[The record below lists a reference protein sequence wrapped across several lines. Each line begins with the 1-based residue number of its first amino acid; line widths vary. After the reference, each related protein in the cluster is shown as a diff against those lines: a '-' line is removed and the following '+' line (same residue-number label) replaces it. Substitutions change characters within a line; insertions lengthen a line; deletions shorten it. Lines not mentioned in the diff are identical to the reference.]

1 MIPVRG
7 EVWQVDLGMAAKV
20 RPCLVINIP
29 FADNERALFAVV
41 PHTTARWDTRFE
53 VQTELRWLERGAFDA
68 QGVRPVPRRV
78 FMRRLGAA
86 PPDLLTKVEETVRLW
101 LGL

>member
-29 FADNERALFAVV
+29 FADN
-41 PHTTARWDTRFE
+41 
-53 VQTELRWLERGAFDA
+53 
-68 QGVRPVPRRV
+68 
-78 FMRRLGAA
+78 
-86 PPDLLTKVEETVRLW
+86 
-101 LGL
+101 